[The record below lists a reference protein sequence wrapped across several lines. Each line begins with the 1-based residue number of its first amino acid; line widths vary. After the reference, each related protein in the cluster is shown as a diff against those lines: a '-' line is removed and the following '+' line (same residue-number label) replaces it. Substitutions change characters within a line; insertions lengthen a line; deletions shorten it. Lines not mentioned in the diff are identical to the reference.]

1 MKPLTTCL
9 WFDTRAEEAARFYV
23 SIFEDSELGEITRY
37 GAVGQDVHG
46 KPEGSV
52 MTVSFRIHGQEFV
65 GLNGGP
71 QFKFDEAISFQI
83 FCDTQ
88 EEVDRYW
95 QELGAGGGQ
104 PGPCGWI
111 KDRFG
116 LSWQVIPNRLM
127 ELMGDKDRKKAGR
140 AMEAMLKMGK
150 IEIAALERAAA
161 G

>member
-9 WFDTRAEEAARFYV
+9 WFDSEAEEAARFYV
-23 SIFEDSELGEITRY
+23 SIFEDSKLGEITRY
-37 GAVGQDVHG
+37 GKEGHEIHG
-46 KPEGSV
+46 RAEGSV
-52 MTVSFRIHGQEFV
+52 MTVSFRIRGQDFV
-65 GLNGGP
+65 GLNGGL

-88 EEVDRYW
+88 AEVDRFW
-95 QELGAGGGQ
+95 EKLGAGGGK

-116 LSWQVIPNRLM
+116 LSWQVIPNRLF
-127 ELMGDKDRKKAGR
+127 ELMKDKDRVKAGR
-140 AMEAMLKMGK
+140 AMNAMLKMGK
-150 IEIAALERAAA
+150 IDIAALERAAA

>member
-9 WFDTRAEEAARFYV
+9 WFDSEAEEAARFYV
-23 SIFEDSELGEITRY
+23 SIFEDSKLGEITHY
-37 GAVGQDVHG
+37 GKEGHEIHG
-46 KPEGSV
+46 RAEGSV
-52 MTVSFRIHGQEFV
+52 MTVAFRIRGQDFV

-83 FCDTQ
+83 FCDSQ
-88 EEVDRYW
+88 AEVDRFW
-95 QELGAGGGQ
+95 ESLGANGGK

-116 LSWQVIPNRLM
+116 LSWQVIPNRLF
-127 ELMGDKDRKKAGR
+127 ELMKDKDRVKAGR
-140 AMEAMLKMGK
+140 AMNAMLKMGK
-150 IEIAALERAAA
+150 IDIAALERAAA

>member
-9 WFDTRAEEAARFYV
+9 WFDTEAEEAARFYV
-23 SIFEDSELGEITRY
+23 SLFEDSELGEITRY

-46 KPEGSV
+46 RPEGSV
-52 MTVSFRIHGQEFV
+52 MTVSFRLRGQDFV

-83 FCDTQ
+83 FCDSQ
-88 EEVDRYW
+88 AEVDRYW
-95 QELGAGGGQ
+95 QKLGADGGK

-116 LSWQVIPNRLM
+116 LSWQVIPNRLF
-127 ELMGDKDRKKAGR
+127 ELLKDKDRKKAGR

-150 IEIAALERAAA
+150 LDIAALERAFA

>member
-9 WFDTRAEEAARFYV
+9 WFDTEAEDAARFYV
-23 SIFEDSELGEITRY
+23 SLFDDGEIGAITRY
-37 GAVGQDVHG
+37 GQEGREVHGRPAGSVTTVEFRIRGQD
-46 KPEGSV
+46 
-52 MTVSFRIHGQEFV
+52 FV

-71 QFKFDEAISFQI
+71 NFKFNEAVSFQV
-83 FCDTQ
+83 FCDSQ
-88 EEVDRYW
+88 VEIDRYW
-95 QELGAGGGQ
+95 ESFGANGGE

-127 ELMGDKDRKKAGR
+127 ELMKDNDRAKAGR
-140 AMEAMLKMGK
+140 TMNAMLKMGK
-150 IEIAALERAAA
+150 IDIAGLERAAA

>member
-9 WFDTRAEEAARFYV
+9 WFDTEAEEAARFYV
-23 SIFEDSELGEITRY
+23 SIFEDSELGEVTRY
-37 GAVGQDVHG
+37 GKEGHEVHHR
-46 KPEGSV
+46 PEGSV
-52 MTVSFRIHGQEFV
+52 MTVSFRIRGQDFV

-83 FCDTQ
+83 LCDTQ
-88 EEVDRYW
+88 EEVDDYW
-95 QELGAGGGQ
+95 RKLGADGGE

-116 LSWQVIPNRLM
+116 LSWQVIPSRLF
-127 ELMGDKDRKKAGR
+127 ELIKDKDRAAAGR

-150 IEIAALERAAA
+150 LDIAALERAHA